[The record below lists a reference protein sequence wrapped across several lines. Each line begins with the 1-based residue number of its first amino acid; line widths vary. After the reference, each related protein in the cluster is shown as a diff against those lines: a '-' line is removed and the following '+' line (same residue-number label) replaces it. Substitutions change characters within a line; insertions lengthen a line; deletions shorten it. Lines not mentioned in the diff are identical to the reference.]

1 MNILVAPFVNALFGL
16 YYWLG
21 NLGWAVILVTVVIR
35 LVLLPLVLPSLK
47 SAGRMA
53 ELKPKL
59 DKLKAKYGNS
69 KEKMAKAQ
77 MDLYKSE
84 GINPM
89 AGCLP
94 QILQI
99 AVLLMF
105 FSAFRMVTDYAS
117 GKGDL
122 GKINSHLMVNFRI
135 EEGFVFNTDFFG
147 SDLIQ
152 TPAGVFKNGIGA
164 AMILPIILLVGS
176 GLLQFLSAKKM
187 MPIAKTDQAVVKK
200 TKDKED
206 DMAVMMRNQSTFM
219 MPLMT
224 LVIGWSFSL
233 GMLLYWFV
241 NSAMMLGQQ
250 MVMKTGKK

>member
-21 NLGWAVILVTVVIR
+21 NLGWAVILVTVAIR
-35 LVLLPLVLPSLK
+35 LALMPLVLPSLK
-47 SAGRMA
+47 SAGKMA

-59 DKLKAKYGNS
+59 DKLKAKYGNN

-77 MDLYKSE
+77 MDLYKNE

-122 GKINSHLMVNFRI
+122 GKINSHLISNFRI
-135 EEGFVFNTDFFG
+135 EENFVFNTDFLG

-152 TPAGVFKNGIGA
+152 TPSGVFKGGLGV
-164 AMILPIILLVGS
+164 AMILPIILLAGS

-187 MPIAKTDQAVVKK
+187 MPNAKTDQVVANK

-224 LVIGWSFSL
+224 LVIGWNFSL
-233 GMLLYWFV
+233 GILLYWFV
-241 NSAMMLGQQ
+241 NSGVMLGQQ
-250 MVMKTGKK
+250 VLMKNVKK